1 MTLLFSRDGHR
12 LYCGGDDRARV
23 AEIDVASGKVLRRI
37 SVGRDGDGLA
47 IAP

>member
-1 MTLLFSRDGHR
+1 M
-12 LYCGGDDRARV
+12 V

-37 SVGRDGDGLA
+37 AGGKNGDGLA